1 MHAIGEIEDIDGGH
15 EAKLVGLGVRT
26 TDDFLAR
33 AATPAG
39 RSGLAAA
46 VGVSDAV
53 VLKWA
58 NCADLMRVDGI
69 GMQFA
74 DLLEEAGVDTIPE
87 LAQRNAH
94 NLHERVVQV
103 NTERSLAGRAPTEH
117 EVESWIAQAK
127 ALPRILEYSGAATAA
142 TTISAVPPVAEPTI
156 PAAPLA
162 PAAASTSDAA
172 PPGGGYA
179 PEPAV
184 EPAAADESDGHEAD
198 AAPAPL
204 ASSSYTAA
212 PAAATQGTSWFARML
227 SRLRG
232 GG

>member
-1 MHAIGEIEDIDGGH
+1 MHAIGEIEDIDGGN

-39 RSGLAAA
+39 RSGLAAT
-46 VGVSDAV
+46 VGVTDAV

-87 LAQRNAH
+87 LAQRNGH
-94 NLHERVVQV
+94 NLHERVAQV
-103 NTERSLAGRAPTEH
+103 NTERSLAGRSPAEH

-127 ALPRILEYSGAATAA
+127 ALPRILEYSGAAAAA
-142 TTISAVPPVAEPTI
+142 TTISAVPPM
-156 PAAPLA
+156 PAAG
-162 PAAASTSDAA
+162 STSDTG
-172 PPGGGYA
+172 PTGGGYA
-179 PEPAV
+179 HEPAV
-184 EPAAADESDGHEAD
+184 ESAAPDETDGHED
-198 AAPAPL
+198 HAAPAAL
-204 ASSSYTAA
+204 ASSSYAQ
-212 PAAATQGTSWFARML
+212 AAATQGTSWFARML

>member
-1 MHAIGEIEDIDGGH
+1 MHAIGEIEDIDGGN
-15 EAKLVGLGVRT
+15 EAKLVGLGVRS
-26 TDDFLAR
+26 TDDFLTR

-39 RSGLAAA
+39 RSGLATA
-46 VGVSDAV
+46 VGVTDAV

-103 NTERSLAGRAPTEH
+103 NTERALAGRAPTEH

-127 ALPRILEYSGAATAA
+127 ALPRILEY
-142 TTISAVPPVAEPTI
+142 
-156 PAAPLA
+156 
-162 PAAASTSDAA
+162 
-172 PPGGGYA
+172 GGG
-179 PEPAV
+179 
-184 EPAAADESDGHEAD
+184 
-198 AAPAPL
+198 
-204 ASSSYTAA
+204 ASVGSTPSAA
-212 PAAATQGTSWFARML
+212 PAAPAADTAAAPSIPAAAPDA
-227 SRLRG
+227 
-232 GG
+232 

>member
-1 MHAIGEIEDIDGGH
+1 MHAIGEIEDIDGGN
-15 EAKLVGLGVRT
+15 EARLVGLGVRT

-46 VGVSDAV
+46 VGVTDVV

-87 LAQRNAH
+87 LAKRNAH
-94 NLHERVVQV
+94 NLHERVAQL
-103 NTERSLAGRAPTEH
+103 NTQRALAGRAPTAPEI
-117 EVESWIAQAK
+117 ESWIAQAQ
-127 ALPRILEYSGAATAA
+127 ALPRILEYGGATAA
-142 TTISAVPPVAEPTI
+142 GSTISAVPPPPTPT
-156 PAAPLA
+156 PAVTSAPGPTGSEGVQA
-162 PAAASTSDAA
+162 PTVQSAATDETDDEKEEAAS
-172 PPGGGYA
+172 
-179 PEPAV
+179 
-184 EPAAADESDGHEAD
+184 
-198 AAPAPL
+198 AAPASFSS
-204 ASSSYTAA
+204 ASSASTE
-212 PAAATQGTSWFARML
+212 GTGWFARL
-227 SRLRG
+227 LNRLRG

>member
-1 MHAIGEIEDIDGGH
+1 MHAIGEIEDIDGGN
-15 EAKLVGLGVRT
+15 EARLVGLGVRT

-46 VGVSDAV
+46 VSVTEAV

-94 NLHERVVQV
+94 NLHERVVQL
-103 NTERSLAGRAPTEH
+103 NTQRALAGRAPTAPEI
-117 EVESWIAQAK
+117 ESWIAQAQ
-127 ALPRILEYSGAATAA
+127 ALPRILEYGGDTAAATS
-142 TTISAVPPVAEPTI
+142 ISAVRPVA
-156 PAAPLA
+156 A
-162 PAAASTSDAA
+162 PAA
-172 PPGGGYA
+172 GGYV
-179 PEPAV
+179 PEPTL
-184 EPAAADESDGHEAD
+184 EPAASDESDGDEAD
-198 AAPAPL
+198 AAPAPV
-204 ASSSYTAA
+204 ASSSPA
-212 PAAATQGTSWFARML
+212 PAAATPGTSWFARML